1 MDYIDTAKVEL
12 NDLEAES
19 EQDSTS
25 KNDQKSKS
33 FLNLDLSSMNREEL
47 NQYKFNLILKGED
60 LIDKISLKYNLSES
74 EVDMLKQSFQDTH
87 EVAEFSGLRN
97 AKAFF

>member
-12 NDLEAES
+12 NEREVES
-19 EQDSTS
+19 KQDSTS

-33 FLNLDLSSMNREEL
+33 SLNLDLSSMSREEL
-47 NQYKFNLILKGED
+47 NQYKFSLVRKGED

-97 AKAFF
+97 AKTIF

>member
-12 NDLEAES
+12 NEREVES
-19 EQDSTS
+19 KQDSTS
-25 KNDQKSKS
+25 KNDQKSKNS
-33 FLNLDLSSMNREEL
+33 LNLDLSSMSREEL
-47 NQYKFNLILKGED
+47 NQYKFSLVRKGED

-97 AKAFF
+97 AKTIF